1 MLKLCK
7 PTALAAAIAV
17 SLGASSAFA
26 AEEVRVYNWSDYIAE
41 DTLEKFTAE
50 TGIKVIYDVYDSN
63 EILEAALLSGRSGY
77 DLVVPS
83 NHYVAKQISAQAFE
97 KLDHSKLPNRANL
110 NPDLMDDLENVDP
123 GSQFSLPYLWG
134 TNGYGYNEGRI
145 REILGDSAPTDS
157 WALVFDPTVTG
168 KLAAGGCGIAM
179 LDSGEEMVRAAMAY
193 IGLNPNSNN
202 ADDIKKGGEVIKA
215 IRPNV
220 TYFHS
225 SRYIGDLAN
234 GDLCVA
240 AGYSGDILQAAARAE
255 EAGNGNVIR
264 YTIPKEGAVLW
275 FDMMTIPAGAPNVE
289 NAHKLM
295 DFLMRPE
302 IIADVTN
309 YVWYANPN
317 KPANEFV
324 DPEILSDTSIYPT
337 DEVMKK
343 LYVMEGRPQDAQRLM
358 TRTWTNVKSGR

>member
-1 MLKLCK
+1 MNPFAKTL
-7 PTALAAAIAV
+7 LAMTLAGTLAGAAQAQEKV
-17 SLGASSAFA
+17 LH
-26 AEEVRVYNWSDYIAE
+26 VYNWSDYIAE
-41 DTLEKFTAE
+41 DTLENFTKE
-50 TGIKVIYDVYDSN
+50 TGIKVVYDVFDSN
-63 EILEAALLSGRSGY
+63 EVLEAALLSGRSGY

-83 NHYVAKQISAQAFE
+83 NHYVAKQISAKAFVA
-97 KLDHSKLPNRANL
+97 LDHGQLPNMTNL
-110 NPDLMDDLENVDP
+110 NQDLMTQLEKVDP
-123 GSQFSLPYLWG
+123 GNQFSLPYLWG

-145 REILGDSAPTDS
+145 QEILGDTAPTDS
-157 WALVFDPTVTG
+157 WALVFDPEVTG

-193 IGLNPNSNN
+193 IGLDPNSNN

-215 IRPNV
+215 VRPNI

-255 EAGNGNVIR
+255 EAENGNVIR

-295 DFLMRPE
+295 NFLMRPE

-317 KPANEFV
+317 KAADEFV
-324 DPEILSDTSIYPT
+324 EAEIRNDTSIYPT

-343 LYVMEGRPQDAQRLM
+343 LYIMEGRPQDAQRLM
-358 TRTWTNVKSGR
+358 TRTWTSVKSGR